1 MGVGGSGQLAV
12 LCLLGHSLVIDNI
25 PHSSGVTFPS
35 LNFPCQSP
43 VRCSFSSNK
52 EGEWSYLCVV

>member
-25 PHSSGVTFPS
+25 LHSSGGRFPIS
-35 LNFPCQSP
+35 GLSMP
-43 VRCSFSSNK
+43 
-52 EGEWSYLCVV
+52 ESYEMLIFN